1 MTVVKILLAWTGT
14 LKIIYLEKVKVIIY
28 MEKVKVIIYLEKV
41 KLIMYLEKVKVE
53 LAPFEHPF
61 DMLLNIILTFL
72 LTGCHRLQ
80 EQRGAG

>member
-28 MEKVKVIIYLEKV
+28 
-41 KLIMYLEKVKVE
+41 LEKVKVE

-61 DMLLNIILTFL
+61 DMLLNIIFNIFA
-72 LTGCHRLQ
+72 HRMS
-80 EQRGAG
+80 